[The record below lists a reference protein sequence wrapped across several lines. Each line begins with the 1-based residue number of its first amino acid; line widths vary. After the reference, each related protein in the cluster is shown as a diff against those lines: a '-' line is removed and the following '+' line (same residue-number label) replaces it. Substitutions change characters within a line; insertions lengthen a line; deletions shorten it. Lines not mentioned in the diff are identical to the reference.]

1 MGGDV
6 YATSECR
13 LRTPCPVTLIDE
25 QKAADNLESEIAQL
39 NNMTSRLYRRTD
51 FYTQHADHA
60 LPGQRLTQADMDIVI
75 KFLERDRRILSTRL
89 EVIKLHASPLQ
100 GKERQDVSDIDVNV
114 LDVKKTESALLDQI
128 ADLEKRIAEW
138 VDPLKASLC

>member
-1 MGGDV
+1 M
-6 YATSECR
+6 
-13 LRTPCPVTLIDE
+13 LIDE
-25 QKAADNLESEIAQL
+25 QKAADNLESEIAQS

-51 FYTQHADHA
+51 FYTQYADHA

-75 KFLERDRRILSTRL
+75 KFLERDRRILSTRQ